1 MPSEYIMYLSILL
14 VGTLAIGGISAT
26 MVAINNTMEERAIEV
41 NLENILQS
49 ITKVIHD
56 VKENG
61 DNQVELG
68 ATDLS
73 YINILA
79 IPEEIQEEEYII
91 EVTSTNTSY
100 SLKAS
105 LKEDP
110 EFFISVSLLISPDTI
125 TISGSIDSTGN
136 APKVIYIFDGISSSI
151 LLAN

>member
-1 MPSEYIMYLSILL
+1 MPSEYIMYISILL

-26 MVAINNTMEERAIEV
+26 MVAINNTMEDRAIEV

-49 ITKVIHD
+49 ITEVIHD

-68 ATDLS
+68 ATDLN
-73 YINILA
+73 YINILS
-79 IPEEIQEEEYII
+79 IPEDIHQEEYII
-91 EVTSTNTSY
+91 EVTSTETYY

-110 EFFISVSLLISPDTI
+110 EVFITVALLISPDII
-125 TISGSIDSTGN
+125 TISGSIDSTSN

-151 LLAN
+151 VLTN

>member
-26 MVAINNTMEERAIEV
+26 MVAINNTMEDRAIEV

-49 ITKVIHD
+49 IAEVIHD

-61 DNQVELG
+61 DYQVQIG
-68 ATDLS
+68 ATDIN
-73 YINILA
+73 YINILT
-79 IPEEIQEEEYII
+79 IPDEIHYEEYIV

-110 EFFISVSLLISPDTI
+110 EFSVSVSLLISPDI
-125 TISGSIDSTGN
+125 ILISGSIDSTSN
-136 APKVIYIFDGISSSI
+136 APQVSYIYNGVTSSI
-151 LLAN
+151 ILSS

>member
-26 MVAINNTMEERAIEV
+26 MVAINNTMEDRAIEV

-49 ITKVIHD
+49 IAEVIHD

-68 ATDLS
+68 ATEVN
-73 YINILA
+73 YINVLTL
-79 IPEEIQEEEYII
+79 PEEIHQEEYLI

-105 LKEDP
+105 LQEDP
-110 EFFISVSLLISPDTI
+110 EFFVTVPLLISPDI
-125 TISGSIDSTGN
+125 IIISGSIDSTSN
-136 APKVIYIFDGISSSI
+136 APKVSYIFNGVTSSI
-151 LLAN
+151 VLSD

>member
-1 MPSEYIMYLSILL
+1 MPSEYIMYISILL

-26 MVAINNTMEERAIEV
+26 MVAINNTMEDRAIEV

-49 ITKVIHD
+49 ITEVIHD

-68 ATDLS
+68 ATDLN
-73 YINILA
+73 YINILS
-79 IPEEIQEEEYII
+79 IPKEIHHEEYII
-91 EVTSTNTSY
+91 EVTSTDTYY

-110 EFFISVSLLISPDTI
+110 EFSISVSLLISPDII
-125 TISGSIDSTGN
+125 TISGFIDSTSN

-151 LLAN
+151 VLAN

>member
-26 MVAINNTMEERAIEV
+26 MVAINNTMEDRAIEV
-41 NLENILQS
+41 NLENILQG
-49 ITKVIHD
+49 IAEVIHD
-56 VKENG
+56 VRAHG

-68 ATDLS
+68 ATDLN
-73 YINILA
+73 YVNILS
-79 IPEEIQEEEYII
+79 IPEDVHEEEYLI
-91 EVTSTNTSY
+91 EVTATTSTY

-110 EFFISVSLLISPDTI
+110 EFFITVKLLISPDFI

-136 APKVIYIFDGISSSI
+136 VPRVTYIFDGAVSSI
-151 LLAN
+151 VLSN